1 MPPCNGTDRGCN
13 ITLCESRQTSARS
26 FITRTLDE
34 TTQEE
39 KQMTAETPTTENAPD
54 VDAAGASF
62 HEVTDWHALDWESA
76 NHHVRRLQARIVK
89 ATKEKRWGKVKAL
102 QRLLTHS
109 FSGKALA
116 VRRVTENQGKN
127 TPGVDKV
134 TWNTPRKKLNAIYS
148 LRQRDYHPQPLRRV
162 YIPKKNGAKRPLGIP
177 VMKCRAMQALY
188 LLALD
193 PVAETTADPNSYGFR
208 SQRSTADAIEQCFN
222 VLGKRASPQWI
233 LEGDIK
239 GCFDAI
245 SHAWLLTHIPMEKAI
260 LKKWL
265 KAGYMEQ
272 HILHPTEAGT
282 PQGGTISPVLANM
295 TLDGLERAV
304 SEIARLTTRK
314 GRNAKLHLI
323 RYADDF
329 LITSSSKEL
338 LEQEVKPVVE
348 AFLRERGLTLSQE
361 KTLITH
367 IDDGFD
373 FLGQNVRKYQT
384 GKQHKLLIKP
394 SKKNVHAF
402 LEKVRAIV
410 KANKA
415 LPAGKLI
422 AKLNPIIR
430 GWANYHRHG
439 VSKKAFSS
447 VDEEIYQ
454 TIRRWVNRRHPR
466 KSDTW
471 KAKKYFTSMRGNNW
485 VFSGTVDEH
494 PWYLTQADS
503 VPITRHV
510 KIQGEANPYDPM
522 WESYFEKR
530 LDAHMA
536 ATLKGKR
543 WLLSLW
549 KEQNGLCPVC
559 HQKITKLTGWHSH
572 RILRR
577 SKGGSDTAANRVL
590 LHPTCHKQVHSQGI
604 SVSKPRPL
612 EHRRR

>member
-1 MPPCNGTDRGCN
+1 
-13 ITLCESRQTSARS
+13 
-26 FITRTLDE
+26 
-34 TTQEE
+34 
-39 KQMTAETPTTENAPD
+39 
-54 VDAAGASF
+54 
-62 HEVTDWHALDWESA
+62 
-76 NHHVRRLQARIVK
+76 
-89 ATKEKRWGKVKAL
+89 
-102 QRLLTHS
+102 
-109 FSGKALA
+109 
-116 VRRVTENQGKN
+116 
-127 TPGVDKV
+127 
-134 TWNTPRKKLNAIYS
+134 
-148 LRQRDYHPQPLRRV
+148 
-162 YIPKKNGAKRPLGIP
+162 
-177 VMKCRAMQALY
+177 MKCRAMQALY

-245 SHAWLLTHIPMEKAI
+245 SHEWLLTHIPLEKAI

-304 SEIARLTTRK
+304 SEIARPTTRK

-549 KEQNGLCPVC
+549 KEQNGFCPVC

-590 LHPTCHKQVHSQGI
+590 LHPTCHRQVHSQGI

>member
-1 MPPCNGTDRGCN
+1 
-13 ITLCESRQTSARS
+13 
-26 FITRTLDE
+26 
-34 TTQEE
+34 
-39 KQMTAETPTTENAPD
+39 MTAEAPMTENTPD
-54 VDAAGASF
+54 EDAAGASF
-62 HEVTDWHALDWESA
+62 HGVTDWHAIDWQNV
-76 NHHVRRLQARIVK
+76 NHQVRRLQARIVK

-134 TWNTPRKKLNAIYS
+134 TWNTPHKKINAIYS
-148 LRQRDYHPQPLRRV
+148 LRQRDYHPQPLRRI
-162 YIPKKNGAKRPLGIP
+162 YIPKKNGKRRPLGIP
-177 VMKCRAMQALY
+177 VMKCRSMQALY

-193 PVAETTADPNSYGFR
+193 PVAETLADPNSYGFR
-208 SQRSTADAIEQCFN
+208 PGRSTADAIEQCFK

-245 SHAWLLTHIPMEKAI
+245 SHAWLLTHIPMEKAM

-295 TLDGLERAV
+295 TLDGLERIV
-304 SEIARLTTRK
+304 NEIARPTTRK

-329 LITSSSKEL
+329 LISSSSKEL
-338 LEQEVKPVVE
+338 LEQEVKPAVE
-348 AFLRERGLTLSQE
+348 TFLRERGLTLSPE

-367 IDDGFD
+367 IEDGFD
-373 FLGQNVRKYQT
+373 FLGQHVRKYKT
-384 GKQHKLLIKP
+384 GKRHKLLIKP
-394 SKKNVHAF
+394 AKKNVAAF
-402 LEKVRAIV
+402 LEKVRDLV
-410 KANKA
+410 KANKP

-430 GWANYHRHG
+430 GWVNYHRHV

-447 VDEEIYQ
+447 VDEAIYH
-454 TIRRWVNRRHPR
+454 TLKRWINRRHPH
-466 KSDTW
+466 KSDAW
-471 KAKKYFTSMRGNNW
+471 KAKKYFKTCGGDNW
-485 VFSGTVDEH
+485 VFFGKEGEQTWH
-494 PWYLTQADS
+494 LTRADN

-510 KIQGEANPYDPM
+510 KIRGEANPYDPE

-530 LDAHMA
+530 LDVRME

-543 WLLSLW
+543 WLLTLW
-549 KEQNGLCPVC
+549 KEQRGLCPIC
-559 HQKITKLTGWHSH
+559 NQKITKISGWHSH
-572 RILRR
+572 HILWR
-577 SKGGSDTAANRVL
+577 SKGGSDRAENRVL
-590 LHPTCHKQVHSQGI
+590 LHPTCHQQVHSQGI
-604 SVSKPRPL
+604 SVTKPRPL
-612 EHRRR
+612 DQRRR

>member
-1 MPPCNGTDRGCN
+1 
-13 ITLCESRQTSARS
+13 
-26 FITRTLDE
+26 
-34 TTQEE
+34 
-39 KQMTAETPTTENAPD
+39 MTAEAPTTENAPD
-54 VDAAGASF
+54 EDAAGASF
-62 HEVTDWHALDWESA
+62 HGVTDWHAIDWQKVHR
-76 NHHVRRLQARIVK
+76 NVRRLQARIVK

-134 TWNTPRKKLNAIYS
+134 TWNTPHKKINAIYS
-148 LRQRDYHPQPLRRV
+148 LRQRDYHPQPLRRI
-162 YIPKKNGAKRPLGIP
+162 YIPKKNGKRRPLGIP
-177 VMKCRAMQALY
+177 VMKCRSMQALY

-193 PVAETTADPNSYGFR
+193 PVAETLADPNSYGFR
-208 SQRSTADAIEQCFN
+208 PGRSTADAIEQCFKI
-222 VLGKRASPQWI
+222 LGKRASPQWI

-245 SHAWLLTHIPMEKAI
+245 SHAWLLTHIPMEKAM

-295 TLDGLERAV
+295 TLDGLERIV
-304 SEIARLTTRK
+304 NEIARPTTRK

-329 LITSSSKEL
+329 LISSSSKEL
-338 LEQEVKPVVE
+338 LEQEVKPAVE
-348 AFLRERGLTLSQE
+348 TFLRERGLTLSPE

-367 IDDGFD
+367 IEDGFD
-373 FLGQNVRKYQT
+373 FLGQHVRKYKT
-384 GKQHKLLIKP
+384 GKRHKLLIKP
-394 SKKNVHAF
+394 AKKNVAAF
-402 LEKVRAIV
+402 LEKVRDLV
-410 KANKA
+410 KANKP

-430 GWANYHRHG
+430 GWVNYHRHV

-447 VDEEIYQ
+447 VDEAIYH
-454 TIRRWVNRRHPR
+454 TLKRWINRRHPH
-466 KSDTW
+466 KSDAW
-471 KAKKYFTSMRGNNW
+471 KAKKYFKTCGGDNW
-485 VFSGTVDEH
+485 VFFGKEGEQTWH
-494 PWYLTQADS
+494 LTRADN

-510 KIQGEANPYDPM
+510 KIRGEANPYDPE

-530 LDAHMA
+530 LDVRME

-543 WLLSLW
+543 WLLTLW
-549 KEQNGLCPVC
+549 KEQRGLCPIC
-559 HQKITKLTGWHSH
+559 NQKITKISGWHSH
-572 RILRR
+572 HILWR
-577 SKGGSDTAANRVL
+577 SKGGSDRAKNRVL
-590 LHPTCHKQVHSQGI
+590 LHPTCHQQVHSQGI
-604 SVSKPRPL
+604 SVTKPRPL
-612 EHRRR
+612 DQRRR